1 MAQEV
6 SQTVSPTDLTGLFDI
21 QRNYLAGLASESNL
35 NTADPSDLNGKVSRL
50 QGALT
55 NLYNNFSEAS
65 ISSMEVLD
73 KQQETSEIINYEKN
87 RLLQK
92 KQSIDN
98 ALIGKHRA
106 IALNDSY
113 RLRQNRITRI
123 KVTMVITLAICIFLV
138 LLGRRYPVLPS
149 ILITLLIL
157 IVLLIGVVY
166 SLSIYSEISG
176 RSKINYNELDLG
188 GPKVLSP
195 EEEKAARLKAYKKGD
210 LLGTINPL
218 GCTGSDCC
226 SEQTVWDKEQ
236 SKCVL
241 PVDEDAANGQLLGAD
256 AGVSSFTTMSKNGL
270 VHSPSEYDSYG
281 RV

>member
-1 MAQEV
+1 MAQ
-6 SQTVSPTDLTGLFDI
+6 QVSPTDLTGLFNI
-21 QRNYLAGLASESNL
+21 QTNYLAGLVQQSNSD
-35 NTADPSDLNGKVSRL
+35 TADPTALNSKVLKL
-50 QGALT
+50 QGELT
-55 NLYNNFSEAS
+55 NLYTKFKDANV
-65 ISSMEVLD
+65 SSMDVLD
-73 KQQETSEIINYEKN
+73 KQRETSAIINDEKE

-98 ALIGKHRA
+98 ALIGKQRA

-113 RLRQNRITRI
+113 RLRQTQITRI

-138 LLGRRYPVLPS
+138 LLGRRYPALPS

-166 SLSIYSEISG
+166 SLFIYSEISS
-176 RSKINYNELDLG
+176 RSKLNYNELDLG

-218 GCTGSDCC
+218 GCIGSDCC
-226 SEQTVWDKEQ
+226 SKETVWDKEQ

-241 PVDEDAANGQLLGAD
+241 PANEAPADALSE
-256 AGVSSFTTMSKNGL
+256 AGVSPFTTMSKNAL